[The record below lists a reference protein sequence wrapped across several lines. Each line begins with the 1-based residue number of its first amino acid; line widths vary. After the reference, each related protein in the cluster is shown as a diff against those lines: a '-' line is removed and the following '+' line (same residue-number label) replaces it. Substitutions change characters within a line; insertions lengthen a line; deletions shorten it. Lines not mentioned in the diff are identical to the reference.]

1 MAMCSWHRE
10 SKNSVLNVNLVNA
23 NRPISITNSD
33 YVHVTCIVTVICFNT
48 HGAIKS
54 SQELVETCLCF
65 PDWIGIWKCWF
76 LRRAENWS
84 TQRKTSRSKGENQQQ
99 TQSTYG
105 INTRIWITTLV
116 WQASAL
122 TTAPPWFN
130 FKWWKWDFQSP
141 RLPRDNSIIPFLA
154 APGFLRIYELPAED
168 EWTTDNLDF
177 LKVLEFFFWWPRWSS
192 SCSLCSLVRT
202 YGRLTYHK
210 YLPIITTHGKLW
222 ERVLLIGQARFIFWC
237 PELKVKCEI
246 G

>member
-1 MAMCSWHRE
+1 MVTCLGQQC
-10 SKNSVLNVNLVNA
+10 KV
-23 NRPISITNSD
+23 
-33 YVHVTCIVTVICFNT
+33 YVHVLSIGSAKIQCWTIILLMPTGLFPFFNQLRLCSCDLYCHCNLFT

-54 SQELVETCLCF
+54 FQELVETCLCI

-76 LRRAENWS
+76 LRRGENRS

-105 INTRIWITTLV
+105 INTRIWTTTLV

-130 FKWWKWDFQSP
+130 FKLWKWDFQSP

-177 LKVLEFFFWWPRWSS
+177 LKVLEFFFWWPRWSL
-192 SCSLCSLVRT
+192 SCSLCSLMAGWHVTNNYR
-202 YGRLTYHK
+202 
-210 YLPIITTHGKLW
+210 
-222 ERVLLIGQARFIFWC
+222 
-237 PELKVKCEI
+237 
-246 G
+246 

>member
-1 MAMCSWHRE
+1 MVTCLGQQCKVYGH
-10 SKNSVLNVNLVNA
+10 VL
-23 NRPISITNSD
+23 SIWSAKIQCWTLILLMPTGLFPFSTNSD
-33 YVHVTCIVTVICFNT
+33 YAHVTCIVILICFNT

-54 SQELVETCLCF
+54 SQELVETCLCI
-65 PDWIGIWKCWF
+65 PEWIGIWKCWF
-76 LRRAENWS
+76 LRRGENWS

-177 LKVLEFFFWWPRWSS
+177 LKVLEFFSGD
-192 SCSLCSLVRT
+192 LVEACLAHFA
-202 YGRLTYHK
+202 RLWQVDMSQ
-210 YLPIITTHGKLW
+210 ITTDNHNTW
-222 ERVLLIGQARFIFWC
+222 EVMRESAFDWAS
-237 PELKVKCEI
+237 
-246 G
+246 

>member
-10 SKNSVLNVNLVNA
+10 CKNSVLNINLVNA
-23 NRPISITNSD
+23 NRPISI
-33 YVHVTCIVTVICFNT
+33 FNQLRLCSCDLYCHCNLFT

-54 SQELVETCLCF
+54 SQELVEMCLCI

-76 LRRAENWS
+76 LRRGENWS

-99 TQSTYG
+99 TQSTCG

-141 RLPRDNSIIPFLA
+141 RLPRDNSIVPFLA

-177 LKVLEFFFWWPRWSS
+177 LKVLEFFFWWPRWSL
-192 SCSLCSLVRT
+192 SCSLCSLMAGWHVTNNYR
-202 YGRLTYHK
+202 
-210 YLPIITTHGKLW
+210 
-222 ERVLLIGQARFIFWC
+222 
-237 PELKVKCEI
+237 
-246 G
+246 

>member
-1 MAMCSWHRE
+1 MPTGLFPFS
-10 SKNSVLNVNLVNA
+10 
-23 NRPISITNSD
+23 TNSD
-33 YVHVTCIVTVICFNT
+33 YAHVTCTVTVICFNT

-76 LRRAENWS
+76 LRRGEKHYWS
-84 TQRKTSRSKGENQQQ
+84 TQRKPLGVRERTNNKLSLHMA
-99 TQSTYG
+99 STPG
-105 INTRIWITTLV
+105 FESPHW

-130 FKWWKWDFQSP
+130 FSWWKWDFQSP
-141 RLPRDNSIIPFLA
+141 RLPRDNFIIPFLA

-192 SCSLCSLVRT
+192 SGSLCSLVRT
-202 YGRLTYHK
+202 YGRLTCHK

-222 ERVLLIGQARFIFWC
+222 ERVLLIGQARFIFWY
-237 PELKVKCEI
+237 PKLKVKCEI
-246 G
+246 R